1 MKTRKSIRAVF
12 ALLLAAVLLCGS
24 LPVATAYNS
33 DGEAVTLPDG
43 GTYILTDY
51 VDEGDFDVYFVNSTG
66 TRLTTSATDSTVGVS
81 IRGVEASLYR
91 GTAGY
96 LYIPDMYAGYPV
108 VRLEKA
114 ETRNHFLGIRIP
126 ATVTEIADPTFSTC
140 PYLEWIEVDGQNPY
154 FYAVDGVLYKGNL
167 NSEATHLVCYPQ
179 FKRDESFTTYPGAQY
194 IDDKAFYGNA
204 YLQTLTISV
213 GQSMTVG
220 PIRDCTAL
228 ETLIFGEGPLAL
240 RSFSVQGCTNLQ
252 TVHVSEWFLHVWPD
266 DLSPDF
272 WRGDGAVGTL
282 TLCCADHSAFLNSIA
297 QSCEYNYTICAD
309 QHTYAQ
315 QEVPAID
322 QPPLPDDP
330 TPDDPTPDIPVT
342 SPDESLIWFIDYYQ
356 RDEQGNL
363 VKDERGLPIRIGYA
377 VNGLLKNYHGPANV
391 TIPAYHDGLPV
402 LGIDNLASSF
412 DNLISVHIPSTVQ
425 SIKSYAF
432 VSGHTITTFTVDDDS
447 PYYKSVNGVLYTADG
462 KTLVA
467 YPQAKPDTVFTI
479 PDGTERLADS
489 EYVRLSQNIRQ
500 LSIPASFTD
509 GRLGVKLWRTR
520 PETILV
526 DDANPVYTVDADSVL
541 YNKDQTE
548 LLLYPQNGPEDYTL
562 PLSVTSIAERAIGG
576 NAPRTLR
583 IADGATATPVADLT
597 ILWGI
602 ETLCL
607 HIPASVTTIRLIAD
621 GNLNICSTTRASQ
634 AAAFAAANDIP
645 FRICNEDH
653 TELREPTDDDP
664 PAPALITE
672 NTFDC
677 YYVYAS
683 DAYGVTY
690 PAGVGI
696 NGLLQTPDEPFVLTI
711 PAEYRGL
718 PVREVRFS
726 PVWSV
731 EHGKKLTKLEL
742 PATVELLDGISV
754 LGTLNGGDDDFVNLA
769 EITVDASSRYYCA
782 VDGVLYDKAM
792 STLVLYPAAKADA
805 AYAIPDGVRTLA
817 SSYVFNDNL
826 YLQHLTIPASFTVGT
841 INQGHFLNALY
852 RQRNLQRITVD
863 PENPEYA
870 SDDSGALYDAGFTE
884 LILYPPA
891 APAETFTIPASVK
904 EIDSTKTFYMPKY
917 LRVICIA
924 EDAAQTP
931 SGKINTTVPYLHI
944 PSGVRKVN
952 FTGISSYYQTVCS
965 DSAESA
971 AARFAANYGA
981 QFALCSGDHSQFTVV
996 EPEPGA
1002 FTFEYITHTDS
1013 NGFMTYTGVCITGL
1027 REVPDDP
1034 FTLAIP
1040 ETYYGLPVCKLDV
1053 RNWPDELCSR
1063 ITALELPLTLS
1074 EIIGLNTDT
1083 LSRCTNLSQITVNPS
1098 EYFSTRDGVLFNA
1111 AQTELIFYPPAA
1123 AAAIYTVPASV
1134 ERFTNRY
1141 TFSTTKNLR
1150 VLCVAE
1156 GATQTPD
1163 GHIGTTGALEYVHI
1177 PSSVQNVRLTVNG
1190 AYQSICS
1197 DSANCAAAAYAQENS
1212 IPFALCSDAH
1222 TAFTPTQPD
1231 DLTDGEVDYYY
1242 MLAGNTVITGVC
1254 ITGLKEV
1261 PDGPYTL
1268 TFPSTYADYPVL
1280 MIDFSDWSDEACSGL
1295 VGFHIPAPTVFV
1307 HLHDRF
1313 VNLRHITVD
1322 EENQLF
1328 CAQDDVLF
1336 NKISGGLVW
1345 YPRAK
1350 QDASYAIP
1358 DGVNHFRSFDAFLDN
1373 PYLKT
1378 LSFPAS
1384 FSDEST
1390 ISSMI
1395 SRALYRLPN
1404 LQSISVDADNPYL
1417 MSDANGVLY
1426 NKDQTKLICY
1436 PCAAAAE
1443 VYTVPAS
1450 VTHFE
1455 SGYSIAGTKHLR
1467 VLCFADGVEQLPAV
1481 GVEELDGGFIYCRD
1495 LQYVHIPSS
1504 VLTIDDRYKTL
1515 RKSVTI
1521 CSDSADSAAAAFAA
1535 EWGYKFAICND
1546 DHTAFTEPDDP
1557 PVEPTAPIAMTVS
1570 GGTARPGETVQVT
1583 VDLTKNAGLV
1593 AARLH
1598 LTYDPSVLTLTG
1610 VQDGGLLETA
1620 SFVAGKDL
1628 SAVPYTVLWEDALTH
1643 TNHTSTGTLVTY
1655 TFRVSENAEAGT
1667 TPVTLTYDEHSTYNV
1682 DLQSVACAITN
1693 ANVTVVTR
1701 TPGDSNGDGVLDLKD
1716 VVLMRRFLA
1725 GGWDV
1730 TVETDNM
1737 DVNGD
1742 GTVSLKDST
1751 LLSRFL
1757 AGGWN
1762 VTLQ

>member
-12 ALLLAAVLLCGS
+12 AMLLAAVLLCGS

-51 VDEGDFDVYFVNSTG
+51 VDEGDFDVFFVNTEG
-66 TRLTTSATDSTVGVS
+66 PRLTASITDSTCGVS
-81 IRGVEASLYR
+81 IRGVQESLCR
-91 GTAGY
+91 GRAGY
-96 LYIPDMYAGYPV
+96 LYIPDTYGGYPV
-108 VRLEKA
+108 VRIEKLKA
-114 ETRNHFLGIRIP
+114 DNHFLGVRIP
-126 ATVTEIADPTFSTC
+126 ATVTELADQTFSTC
-140 PYLEWIEVDGQNPY
+140 PYLEWIEVDAQNTS
-154 FYAVDGVLYKGNL
+154 FFSVNGVLYRGNRQRAGL
-167 NSEATHLVCYPQ
+167 TALVCYPQ
-179 FKRDESFTTYPGAQY
+179 GKKDESFTTSPDGDGIA
-194 IDDKAFYGNA
+194 DRAFNGNP
-204 YLQTLTISV
+204 YLKTLTIAV
-213 GQSMTVG
+213 GALGTNVG
-220 PIRDCTAL
+220 AICNCTAL
-228 ETLIFGEGPLAL
+228 ETLIFGEGQMSLDF
-240 RSFSVQGCTNLQ
+240 FSVTGCSALK
-252 TVHVSEWFLHVWPD
+252 TVHFSDWFLNFLDYWNAETGGEEIADYLARFGTD
-266 DLSPDF
+266 DLT
-272 WRGDGAVGTL
+272 V
-282 TLCCADHSAFLNSIA
+282 CCAAPSALLEAAA
-297 QSCEYNYTICAD
+297 QEAGIGYSVCGET
-309 QHTYAQ
+309 HTHAQ
-315 QEVPAID
+315 DVP
-322 QPPLPDDP
+322 PDSQDP
-330 TPDDPTPDIPVT
+330 NAPTVSAET
-342 SPDESLIWFIDYYQ
+342 AFWFTNYYQ
-356 RDEQGNL
+356 RDADGKNVL
-363 VKDERGLPIRIGYA
+363 DENGLPIVIGYA
-377 VNGLLKNYHGPANV
+377 VEGLLTRNIADAAHV
-391 TIPAYHDGLPV
+391 IIPAYHFGLPV
-402 LGIDNLASSF
+402 LEIQNIDTAF
-412 DNLISVHIPSTVQ
+412 DNLVSVHIPATVE
-425 SIKSYAF
+425 SIKPYAF
-432 VSGHTITTFTVDDDS
+432 MPGEKITEFTVDDDS
-447 PYYKSVNGVLYTADG
+447 PYFKSVDGVLYTADG

-479 PDGTERLADS
+479 PEGTQRVADS
-489 EYVRLSQNIRQ
+489 EYMRLSSNIRQ
-500 LSIPASFTD
+500 INIPASFTD
-509 GRLGVKLWRTR
+509 GQLVKTLRR
-520 PETILV
+520 AGLEMIRV
-526 DDANPVYTVDADSVL
+526 DAENPVFYADTSGVL
-541 YNKDQTE
+541 YNKDQTT
-548 LLLYPQNGPEDYTL
+548 LLHYPTYGQQDYTL
-562 PLSVTSIAERAIGG
+562 PASVTSIAENAIGG
-576 NAPRTLR
+576 NMPQTLR
-583 IADGATATPVADLT
+583 IADGVTFTPVGSLSVSTNAD
-597 ILWGI
+597 
-602 ETLCL
+602 EPLCL
-607 HIPASVTTIRLIAD
+607 HIPASVTTIRLIAG
-621 GNLNICSTTRASQ
+621 GNMCICSTTRASQ
-634 AAAFAAANDIP
+634 AAAFAAANALP
-645 FRICNEDH
+645 FYICSADH
-653 TELREPTDDDP
+653 TELREPTENDP
-664 PAPALITE
+664 PAPAL
-672 NTFDC
+672 NDGGNFDC
-677 YYVYAS
+677 SFIYEA
-683 DAYGVTY
+683 DETGVEQITG
-690 PAGVGI
+690 ACLR
-696 NGLLQTPDEPFVLTI
+696 GLLQTPDEPFVLTV
-711 PAEYRGL
+711 PDTYCGV
-718 PVREVRFS
+718 PVREVHITAQ
-726 PVWSV
+726 WAK
-731 EHGKKLTKLEL
+731 EHSGKVTKIEL
-742 PATVELLDGISV
+742 PATVRSV
-754 LGTLNGGDDDFVNLA
+754 RGVYNRAQLMSTINAFRNLA
-769 EITVDASSRYYCA
+769 AVTVDEENPYLCA
-782 VDGVLYDKAM
+782 VDGVLFDKEM
-792 STLVLYPAAKADA
+792 NRLVLYPAAKTDA
-805 AYAIPDGVRTLA
+805 SYAIPDGVRDVKENPWEGG
-817 SSYVFNDNL
+817 YVFGNNP
-826 YLQHLTIPASFTVGT
+826 YLRHLTIPASFTCEGKDSY
-841 INQGHFLNALY
+841 GYSSAYFNALLHLPA
-852 RQRNLQRITVD
+852 LQSITVD
-863 PENPEYA
+863 PANPTFA
-870 SDDSGALYDAGFTE
+870 SDANGALYNADRTQ
-884 LILYPPA
+884 LILYPREA
-891 APAETFTIPASVK
+891 TAEIFAIPASV
-904 EIDSTKTFYMPKY
+904 D
-917 LRVICIA
+917 
-924 EDAAQTP
+924 
-931 SGKINTTVPYLHI
+931 
-944 PSGVRKVN
+944 
-952 FTGISSYYQTVCS
+952 
-965 DSAESA
+965 
-971 AARFAANYGA
+971 
-981 QFALCSGDHSQFTVV
+981 
-996 EPEPGA
+996 
-1002 FTFEYITHTDS
+1002 
-1013 NGFMTYTGVCITGL
+1013 
-1027 REVPDDP
+1027 
-1034 FTLAIP
+1034 
-1040 ETYYGLPVCKLDV
+1040 
-1053 RNWPDELCSR
+1053 R
-1063 ITALELPLTLS
+1063 IMSP
-1074 EIIGLNTDT
+1074 
-1083 LSRCTNLSQITVNPS
+1083 
-1098 EYFSTRDGVLFNA
+1098 
-1111 AQTELIFYPPAA
+1111 
-1123 AAAIYTVPASV
+1123 
-1134 ERFTNRY
+1134 Y
-1141 TFSTTKNLR
+1141 TFRKPTHLR

-1231 DLTDGEVDYYY
+1231 DLTDVEFDYYY

-1261 PDGPYTL
+1261 PDGPYTV
-1268 TFPSTYADYPVL
+1268 TFPSTYAGYPVQ
-1280 MIDFSDWSDEACSGL
+1280 MIDFSGWSDEACSGL
-1295 VGFHIPAPTVFV
+1295 VGLHIPAPTVFV

-1358 DGVNHFRSFDAFLDN
+1358 DGVNHFRSFDAFGAN

-1384 FSDEST
+1384 FRDEST

-1535 EWGYKFAICND
+1535 DWKYTFRLCND

-1557 PVEPTAPIAMTVS
+1557 PVTPTEPLALTVS

-1583 VDLTKNAGLV
+1583 VDLTKNGGLV

-1598 LTYDPSVLTLTG
+1598 LTYDPSVLTLTD
-1610 VQDGGLLETA
+1610 VQDSGLLAGAT
-1620 SFVAGKDL
+1620 FVAGRDL
-1628 SAVPYTVLWEDALTH
+1628 AEVPYTVLWEDALTH
-1643 TNHTSTGTLVTY
+1643 TNHTATGTLVTY